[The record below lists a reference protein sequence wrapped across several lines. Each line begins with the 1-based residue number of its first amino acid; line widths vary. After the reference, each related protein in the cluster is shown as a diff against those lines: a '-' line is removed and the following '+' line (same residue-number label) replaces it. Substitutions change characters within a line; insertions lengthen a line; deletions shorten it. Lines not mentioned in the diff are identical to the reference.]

1 MMTRIKSFITKALR
15 STLLLLL
22 SLVSLSASAEW
33 LPVELD
39 KLYDEPNIWNNQ
51 TDFKFTPTESGT
63 LTVWSQDAVMHVYS
77 QLNADETDLV
87 YESQISSFGYAS
99 NTFEGVTF
107 SKRTTSQVEAGKTY
121 YITSS
126 AGFSKDMK
134 FYLSMQ
140 TGITNLELVKSSQPA
155 GEMFNI
161 TDERD
166 GQLELEFNLPAT
178 ADAWATLRINDHV
191 TDSIETRQDVNS
203 GKLIFEL
210 KDSLYSWMQ
219 KEYYKAGDKMTLTI
233 TGLCAKTN
241 QEIKY
246 GTDGTLVME
255 WTVPGKPHYLLS
267 LEGAEPFKSYWVP
280 GDKDGIVTL
289 TFDYPLMTKEN
300 GQTAGVKMQ
309 MGSADMGDA
318 YEGYLDQEKIS
329 VDGNKLLLDFTGVR
343 RAYEDLGLKMK
354 WGSISLK
361 VHDILMEDGTSSFNE
376 TSGNYGS
383 AAFDRSY
390 VELKSDIVAEF
401 TPASGSQL
409 TEKAFKVYF
418 SEKDSYKFDGVELYY
433 QTQEDEKYM
442 VEVTEGITSVE
453 EGDNGIEYTIPVP
466 DEVFAGK
473 NIRVE
478 FMNVTSIDGFE
489 HDFGVKYNPGP
500 ELTDDLNP
508 ASRSLMDGDVV
519 ASLND
524 IRLTF
529 EEDVFVN
536 SEGILPIYVTDL
548 TTQQQVAATMAVD
561 ASDSKTVVITPTES
575 LKDCHEYEFMINY
588 SAIVNKEYVE
598 TNGKYGR
605 YYKGEFLKVTLS
617 SLYGNYDFAAA
628 PLPGATVSQLDRI
641 AIYTKPNASFDT
653 EFISPTRRED
663 RFVWVETEAGEK
675 VAECTVKDDVTN
687 GFSINL
693 AEPITESG
701 KYFVVLQDS
710 VYNMGEGYTM
720 ETNDSEVRIPYNIL
734 KAPEATITITA
745 ADPTSETKVEAL
757 ESITLVFSEW
767 VYADEC
773 QVQVLNK
780 STYVP
785 HSATLTVNPKNRN
798 MAVINF
804 TEGALTDEGSYTIT
818 IPEASVGD
826 QLWYESE
833 GMTGKMNETINLYY
847 TIGTDK
853 GGDEPSFFTTD
864 PTNNSTVESLSHI
877 KITFDSDAGIG
888 SGVITVKKDG
898 EKVATVDALYDDDW
912 NNVIDFHIY
921 YTATE
926 DGVYTFEV
934 PEGYFLD
941 ASGNAR
947 PAFTLTYTIG
957 EEQEPTFFTTDPEN
971 NSAVESLSHIKITF
985 DSEAG
990 IGSGVIT
997 VKKDG
1002 EKVTTVDALYDD
1014 DWNNVTDF
1022 HIYYTASEDGVYTFE
1037 VPEGYFLDASGNAR
1051 PAFTLTYTVS
1061 GGQKA
1066 PEATITITAS
1076 DPTSETKVEALES
1089 ITLVFSEWVYA
1100 DECQV
1105 QVLNKSTY
1113 VPYSATLTINPKN
1126 RSMAVINFA
1135 DGALTDEGSY
1145 TITIPEASV
1154 GDQLWYESEGTT
1166 GKMNETINL
1175 YYTIGKDQGGDDDGD
1190 WKTDPANN
1198 STVTSLYEIHVW
1210 NTTVSEM
1217 GCGSGKAI
1225 FKRDGVELEHISDAS
1240 YGIDWNELVIRT
1252 SKDYTEDGIYTLEV
1266 PEGFF
1271 LDGTGNALPA
1281 VTFTWTIG
1289 EAQEETSD
1297 YVTDPANNSTVTSL
1311 YEIHVWNTTVSEMG
1325 CGSGKAVFKRDGV
1338 ELEQISDAS
1347 YGIDWNELVIRTSKD
1362 YTEDGVYTLEV
1373 PEGFF
1378 LDGSGQA
1385 LPAVTFTWTIA
1396 EGDGIQSIKADSKQA
1411 VYTLDGRKANASQ
1424 RGIIIK
1430 GGKKVLVK

>member
-63 LTVWSQDAVMHVYS
+63 LTIWSQDAVMHVYS

-548 TTQQQVAATMAVD
+548 TTQQQVTATMAVD

-847 TIGTDK
+847 TIG
-853 GGDEPSFFTTD
+853 
-864 PTNNSTVESLSHI
+864 
-877 KITFDSDAGIG
+877 
-888 SGVITVKKDG
+888 
-898 EKVATVDALYDDDW
+898 
-912 NNVIDFHIY
+912 
-921 YTATE
+921 
-926 DGVYTFEV
+926 
-934 PEGYFLD
+934 
-941 ASGNAR
+941 
-947 PAFTLTYTIG
+947 
-957 EEQEPTFFTTDPEN
+957 
-971 NSAVESLSHIKITF
+971 
-985 DSEAG
+985 
-990 IGSGVIT
+990 
-997 VKKDG
+997 
-1002 EKVTTVDALYDD
+1002 
-1014 DWNNVTDF
+1014 
-1022 HIYYTASEDGVYTFE
+1022 
-1037 VPEGYFLDASGNAR
+1037 
-1051 PAFTLTYTVS
+1051 
-1061 GGQKA
+1061 
-1066 PEATITITAS
+1066 
-1076 DPTSETKVEALES
+1076 
-1089 ITLVFSEWVYA
+1089 
-1100 DECQV
+1100 
-1105 QVLNKSTY
+1105 
-1113 VPYSATLTINPKN
+1113 
-1126 RSMAVINFA
+1126 
-1135 DGALTDEGSY
+1135 
-1145 TITIPEASV
+1145 
-1154 GDQLWYESEGTT
+1154 
-1166 GKMNETINL
+1166 
-1175 YYTIGKDQGGDDDGD
+1175 KDQGGDDDGD

-1225 FKRDGVELEHISDAS
+1225 FKRDGVELEHISDASYGIDWNELVIRTSKDYTEDGIYTLEVPEGFFLDGTGNALPAVTFTWTIGEAQEETSDYVTDPANNSTVTSLYEIHVWNTTVSEMGCGSGKAVFKRDGVELEQISDAS

>member
-63 LTVWSQDAVMHVYS
+63 LTIWSQDAVMHVYS

-804 TEGALTDEGSYTIT
+804 
-818 IPEASVGD
+818 
-826 QLWYESE
+826 
-833 GMTGKMNETINLYY
+833 
-847 TIGTDK
+847 
-853 GGDEPSFFTTD
+853 
-864 PTNNSTVESLSHI
+864 
-877 KITFDSDAGIG
+877 
-888 SGVITVKKDG
+888 
-898 EKVATVDALYDDDW
+898 
-912 NNVIDFHIY
+912 
-921 YTATE
+921 
-926 DGVYTFEV
+926 
-934 PEGYFLD
+934 
-941 ASGNAR
+941 
-947 PAFTLTYTIG
+947 
-957 EEQEPTFFTTDPEN
+957 
-971 NSAVESLSHIKITF
+971 
-985 DSEAG
+985 
-990 IGSGVIT
+990 
-997 VKKDG
+997 
-1002 EKVTTVDALYDD
+1002 
-1014 DWNNVTDF
+1014 
-1022 HIYYTASEDGVYTFE
+1022 
-1037 VPEGYFLDASGNAR
+1037 
-1051 PAFTLTYTVS
+1051 
-1061 GGQKA
+1061 
-1066 PEATITITAS
+1066 
-1076 DPTSETKVEALES
+1076 
-1089 ITLVFSEWVYA
+1089 
-1100 DECQV
+1100 
-1105 QVLNKSTY
+1105 
-1113 VPYSATLTINPKN
+1113 
-1126 RSMAVINFA
+1126 A

-1154 GDQLWYESEGTT
+1154 GDQLWYESEGMT

-1225 FKRDGVELEHISDAS
+1225 FKRDGVELEHISDASYGIDWNELVIRTSKDYTEDGIYTLEVPEGFFLDGTGNALPAVTFTWTIGEAQEETSDYVTDPANNSTVTSLYEIHVWNTTVSEMGCGSGKAVFKRDGVELEQISDAS

>member
-1 MMTRIKSFITKALR
+1 
-15 STLLLLL
+15 
-22 SLVSLSASAEW
+22 
-33 LPVELD
+33 
-39 KLYDEPNIWNNQ
+39 
-51 TDFKFTPTESGT
+51 
-63 LTVWSQDAVMHVYS
+63 
-77 QLNADETDLV
+77 
-87 YESQISSFGYAS
+87 
-99 NTFEGVTF
+99 
-107 SKRTTSQVEAGKTY
+107 
-121 YITSS
+121 
-126 AGFSKDMK
+126 
-134 FYLSMQ
+134 
-140 TGITNLELVKSSQPA
+140 
-155 GEMFNI
+155 
-161 TDERD
+161 
-166 GQLELEFNLPAT
+166 
-178 ADAWATLRINDHV
+178 
-191 TDSIETRQDVNS
+191 
-203 GKLIFEL
+203 
-210 KDSLYSWMQ
+210 
-219 KEYYKAGDKMTLTI
+219 
-233 TGLCAKTN
+233 
-241 QEIKY
+241 
-246 GTDGTLVME
+246 
-255 WTVPGKPHYLLS
+255 
-267 LEGAEPFKSYWVP
+267 
-280 GDKDGIVTL
+280 
-289 TFDYPLMTKEN
+289 
-300 GQTAGVKMQ
+300 
-309 MGSADMGDA
+309 
-318 YEGYLDQEKIS
+318 
-329 VDGNKLLLDFTGVR
+329 
-343 RAYEDLGLKMK
+343 
-354 WGSISLK
+354 
-361 VHDILMEDGTSSFNE
+361 
-376 TSGNYGS
+376 
-383 AAFDRSY
+383 
-390 VELKSDIVAEF
+390 
-401 TPASGSQL
+401 
-409 TEKAFKVYF
+409 
-418 SEKDSYKFDGVELYY
+418 
-433 QTQEDEKYM
+433 
-442 VEVTEGITSVE
+442 
-453 EGDNGIEYTIPVP
+453 
-466 DEVFAGK
+466 
-473 NIRVE
+473 
-478 FMNVTSIDGFE
+478 MNVTSIDGFE

-548 TTQQQVAATMAVD
+548 TTQQQVAATMVVD

-847 TIGTDK
+847 TIG
-853 GGDEPSFFTTD
+853 
-864 PTNNSTVESLSHI
+864 
-877 KITFDSDAGIG
+877 
-888 SGVITVKKDG
+888 
-898 EKVATVDALYDDDW
+898 
-912 NNVIDFHIY
+912 
-921 YTATE
+921 
-926 DGVYTFEV
+926 
-934 PEGYFLD
+934 
-941 ASGNAR
+941 
-947 PAFTLTYTIG
+947 
-957 EEQEPTFFTTDPEN
+957 
-971 NSAVESLSHIKITF
+971 
-985 DSEAG
+985 
-990 IGSGVIT
+990 
-997 VKKDG
+997 
-1002 EKVTTVDALYDD
+1002 
-1014 DWNNVTDF
+1014 
-1022 HIYYTASEDGVYTFE
+1022 
-1037 VPEGYFLDASGNAR
+1037 
-1051 PAFTLTYTVS
+1051 
-1061 GGQKA
+1061 
-1066 PEATITITAS
+1066 
-1076 DPTSETKVEALES
+1076 
-1089 ITLVFSEWVYA
+1089 
-1100 DECQV
+1100 
-1105 QVLNKSTY
+1105 
-1113 VPYSATLTINPKN
+1113 
-1126 RSMAVINFA
+1126 
-1135 DGALTDEGSY
+1135 
-1145 TITIPEASV
+1145 
-1154 GDQLWYESEGTT
+1154 
-1166 GKMNETINL
+1166 
-1175 YYTIGKDQGGDDDGD
+1175 KDQGGDDDGD

-1396 EGDGIQSIKADSKQA
+1396 KGDGIQSIKADSKQA

>member
-63 LTVWSQDAVMHVYS
+63 LTIWSQDAVMHVYS

-191 TDSIETRQDVNS
+191 TDSIETRQDINS

-605 YYKGEFLKVTLS
+605 YYKGESLKVTLS
-617 SLYGNYDFAAA
+617 SLYGNYDFAAT

-745 ADPTSETKVEAL
+745 A
-757 ESITLVFSEW
+757 
-767 VYADEC
+767 
-773 QVQVLNK
+773 
-780 STYVP
+780 
-785 HSATLTVNPKNRN
+785 
-798 MAVINF
+798 
-804 TEGALTDEGSYTIT
+804 
-818 IPEASVGD
+818 
-826 QLWYESE
+826 
-833 GMTGKMNETINLYY
+833 
-847 TIGTDK
+847 
-853 GGDEPSFFTTD
+853 
-864 PTNNSTVESLSHI
+864 
-877 KITFDSDAGIG
+877 
-888 SGVITVKKDG
+888 
-898 EKVATVDALYDDDW
+898 
-912 NNVIDFHIY
+912 
-921 YTATE
+921 
-926 DGVYTFEV
+926 
-934 PEGYFLD
+934 
-941 ASGNAR
+941 
-947 PAFTLTYTIG
+947 
-957 EEQEPTFFTTDPEN
+957 
-971 NSAVESLSHIKITF
+971 
-985 DSEAG
+985 
-990 IGSGVIT
+990 
-997 VKKDG
+997 
-1002 EKVTTVDALYDD
+1002 
-1014 DWNNVTDF
+1014 
-1022 HIYYTASEDGVYTFE
+1022 
-1037 VPEGYFLDASGNAR
+1037 
-1051 PAFTLTYTVS
+1051 
-1061 GGQKA
+1061 
-1066 PEATITITAS
+1066 

-1362 YTEDGVYTLEV
+1362 YTEDGIYTLEVPEGFFLDGTGNALPAVTFTWTIGEAQEETSDYVTDPANNSTVTSLYEIHVWNTTVSEMGCGSGKAVFKRDGVELEQISDASYGIDWNELVIRTSKDYTEDGVYTLEV

>member
-63 LTVWSQDAVMHVYS
+63 LTIWSQDAVMHVYS

-785 HSATLTVNPKNRN
+785 
-798 MAVINF
+798 
-804 TEGALTDEGSYTIT
+804 
-818 IPEASVGD
+818 
-826 QLWYESE
+826 
-833 GMTGKMNETINLYY
+833 
-847 TIGTDK
+847 
-853 GGDEPSFFTTD
+853 
-864 PTNNSTVESLSHI
+864 
-877 KITFDSDAGIG
+877 
-888 SGVITVKKDG
+888 
-898 EKVATVDALYDDDW
+898 
-912 NNVIDFHIY
+912 
-921 YTATE
+921 
-926 DGVYTFEV
+926 
-934 PEGYFLD
+934 
-941 ASGNAR
+941 
-947 PAFTLTYTIG
+947 
-957 EEQEPTFFTTDPEN
+957 
-971 NSAVESLSHIKITF
+971 
-985 DSEAG
+985 
-990 IGSGVIT
+990 
-997 VKKDG
+997 
-1002 EKVTTVDALYDD
+1002 
-1014 DWNNVTDF
+1014 
-1022 HIYYTASEDGVYTFE
+1022 
-1037 VPEGYFLDASGNAR
+1037 
-1051 PAFTLTYTVS
+1051 
-1061 GGQKA
+1061 
-1066 PEATITITAS
+1066 
-1076 DPTSETKVEALES
+1076 
-1089 ITLVFSEWVYA
+1089 
-1100 DECQV
+1100 
-1105 QVLNKSTY
+1105 
-1113 VPYSATLTINPKN
+1113 YSATLTINPKN

-1362 YTEDGVYTLEV
+1362 YTEDGIYTLEVPEGFFLDGTGNALPAVTFTWTIGEAQEETSDYVTDPANNSTVTSLYEIHVWNTTVSEMGCGSGKAVFKRDGVELEQISDASYGIDWNELVIRTSKDYTEDGVYTLEV

>member
-63 LTVWSQDAVMHVYS
+63 LTIWSQDAVMHVYS

-191 TDSIETRQDVNS
+191 TDSIETRQDINS

-500 ELTDDLNP
+500 ELTEDLNP

-745 ADPTSETKVEAL
+745 A
-757 ESITLVFSEW
+757 
-767 VYADEC
+767 
-773 QVQVLNK
+773 
-780 STYVP
+780 
-785 HSATLTVNPKNRN
+785 
-798 MAVINF
+798 
-804 TEGALTDEGSYTIT
+804 
-818 IPEASVGD
+818 
-826 QLWYESE
+826 
-833 GMTGKMNETINLYY
+833 
-847 TIGTDK
+847 
-853 GGDEPSFFTTD
+853 
-864 PTNNSTVESLSHI
+864 
-877 KITFDSDAGIG
+877 
-888 SGVITVKKDG
+888 
-898 EKVATVDALYDDDW
+898 
-912 NNVIDFHIY
+912 
-921 YTATE
+921 
-926 DGVYTFEV
+926 
-934 PEGYFLD
+934 
-941 ASGNAR
+941 
-947 PAFTLTYTIG
+947 
-957 EEQEPTFFTTDPEN
+957 
-971 NSAVESLSHIKITF
+971 
-985 DSEAG
+985 
-990 IGSGVIT
+990 
-997 VKKDG
+997 
-1002 EKVTTVDALYDD
+1002 
-1014 DWNNVTDF
+1014 
-1022 HIYYTASEDGVYTFE
+1022 
-1037 VPEGYFLDASGNAR
+1037 
-1051 PAFTLTYTVS
+1051 
-1061 GGQKA
+1061 
-1066 PEATITITAS
+1066 

>member
-300 GQTAGVKMQ
+300 GQTVGVKMQ

-847 TIGTDK
+847 TIG
-853 GGDEPSFFTTD
+853 
-864 PTNNSTVESLSHI
+864 
-877 KITFDSDAGIG
+877 
-888 SGVITVKKDG
+888 
-898 EKVATVDALYDDDW
+898 
-912 NNVIDFHIY
+912 
-921 YTATE
+921 
-926 DGVYTFEV
+926 
-934 PEGYFLD
+934 
-941 ASGNAR
+941 
-947 PAFTLTYTIG
+947 
-957 EEQEPTFFTTDPEN
+957 
-971 NSAVESLSHIKITF
+971 
-985 DSEAG
+985 
-990 IGSGVIT
+990 
-997 VKKDG
+997 
-1002 EKVTTVDALYDD
+1002 
-1014 DWNNVTDF
+1014 
-1022 HIYYTASEDGVYTFE
+1022 
-1037 VPEGYFLDASGNAR
+1037 
-1051 PAFTLTYTVS
+1051 
-1061 GGQKA
+1061 
-1066 PEATITITAS
+1066 
-1076 DPTSETKVEALES
+1076 
-1089 ITLVFSEWVYA
+1089 
-1100 DECQV
+1100 
-1105 QVLNKSTY
+1105 
-1113 VPYSATLTINPKN
+1113 
-1126 RSMAVINFA
+1126 
-1135 DGALTDEGSY
+1135 
-1145 TITIPEASV
+1145 
-1154 GDQLWYESEGTT
+1154 
-1166 GKMNETINL
+1166 
-1175 YYTIGKDQGGDDDGD
+1175 KDQGGDDDGD

>member
-63 LTVWSQDAVMHVYS
+63 LTIWSQDAVMHVYS

-548 TTQQQVAATMAVD
+548 TTQQQVAATMVVD

-710 VYNMGEGYTM
+710 VYNMGEGFTM

-785 HSATLTVNPKNRN
+785 HSATLTV
-798 MAVINF
+798 
-804 TEGALTDEGSYTIT
+804 
-818 IPEASVGD
+818 
-826 QLWYESE
+826 
-833 GMTGKMNETINLYY
+833 
-847 TIGTDK
+847 
-853 GGDEPSFFTTD
+853 
-864 PTNNSTVESLSHI
+864 
-877 KITFDSDAGIG
+877 
-888 SGVITVKKDG
+888 
-898 EKVATVDALYDDDW
+898 
-912 NNVIDFHIY
+912 
-921 YTATE
+921 
-926 DGVYTFEV
+926 
-934 PEGYFLD
+934 
-941 ASGNAR
+941 
-947 PAFTLTYTIG
+947 
-957 EEQEPTFFTTDPEN
+957 
-971 NSAVESLSHIKITF
+971 
-985 DSEAG
+985 
-990 IGSGVIT
+990 
-997 VKKDG
+997 
-1002 EKVTTVDALYDD
+1002 
-1014 DWNNVTDF
+1014 
-1022 HIYYTASEDGVYTFE
+1022 
-1037 VPEGYFLDASGNAR
+1037 
-1051 PAFTLTYTVS
+1051 
-1061 GGQKA
+1061 
-1066 PEATITITAS
+1066 
-1076 DPTSETKVEALES
+1076 
-1089 ITLVFSEWVYA
+1089 
-1100 DECQV
+1100 
-1105 QVLNKSTY
+1105 
-1113 VPYSATLTINPKN
+1113 NPKN

-1289 EAQEETSD
+1289 EDQEETSDYVTDPANNSTVTSLYEIHVWNTTVSEMGCGSGKAVFKRDGVELEQISDASYGIDWNELVIRTSKDYTEDGVYTLEVPEGFFLDGTGNALPAVTFTWTIGEDQEETSD

>member
-1 MMTRIKSFITKALR
+1 
-15 STLLLLL
+15 
-22 SLVSLSASAEW
+22 
-33 LPVELD
+33 
-39 KLYDEPNIWNNQ
+39 
-51 TDFKFTPTESGT
+51 
-63 LTVWSQDAVMHVYS
+63 MHVYS

-785 HSATLTVNPKNRN
+785 
-798 MAVINF
+798 
-804 TEGALTDEGSYTIT
+804 
-818 IPEASVGD
+818 
-826 QLWYESE
+826 
-833 GMTGKMNETINLYY
+833 
-847 TIGTDK
+847 
-853 GGDEPSFFTTD
+853 
-864 PTNNSTVESLSHI
+864 
-877 KITFDSDAGIG
+877 
-888 SGVITVKKDG
+888 
-898 EKVATVDALYDDDW
+898 
-912 NNVIDFHIY
+912 
-921 YTATE
+921 
-926 DGVYTFEV
+926 
-934 PEGYFLD
+934 
-941 ASGNAR
+941 
-947 PAFTLTYTIG
+947 
-957 EEQEPTFFTTDPEN
+957 
-971 NSAVESLSHIKITF
+971 
-985 DSEAG
+985 
-990 IGSGVIT
+990 
-997 VKKDG
+997 
-1002 EKVTTVDALYDD
+1002 
-1014 DWNNVTDF
+1014 
-1022 HIYYTASEDGVYTFE
+1022 
-1037 VPEGYFLDASGNAR
+1037 
-1051 PAFTLTYTVS
+1051 
-1061 GGQKA
+1061 
-1066 PEATITITAS
+1066 
-1076 DPTSETKVEALES
+1076 
-1089 ITLVFSEWVYA
+1089 
-1100 DECQV
+1100 
-1105 QVLNKSTY
+1105 
-1113 VPYSATLTINPKN
+1113 YSATLTINPKN